1 MLAEIVELGTKLTG
15 GVFIAEVDAR
25 FELVPWLLIKALNI
39 EYDGVT
45 DGVVME
51 ELVDG
56 IARYNKK
63 RRGGLPGGFPRR
75 ASAGHSFVITARGR
89 TLAVWHLL
97 TAIRWRPAFA

>member
-63 RRGGLPGGFPRR
+63 RRGGLPGGFPGGLPQ
-75 ASAGHSFVITARGR
+75 ATVSSSLHGVVHSLSGTC
-89 TLAVWHLL
+89 
-97 TAIRWRPAFA
+97 